1 MSLWAWILRGG
12 AAVYLHTGY
21 PRYIVPVNRGYEG
34 YEQRYELNTKYPL
47 DYLPAN
53 SILRQTTGENKRF
66 VMALGVEIKQR
77 LTGQKLWDNCNHLA
91 TFIKA
96 GYIRRAY
103 SYKSLHCCGAAPGQ
117 YLLSPTQVLPAS
129 SQQSGAEAGP
139 VLACAGLLHI
149 EIMMLCFITH
159 KQQCDYL

>member
-1 MSLWAWILRGG
+1 MSLNIAGRGCS
-12 AAVYLHTGY
+12 LSTHKGY

-96 GYIRRAY
+96 GYIRRIHTKACTVVEPPLG
-103 SYKSLHCCGAAPGQ
+103 SIS
-117 YLLSPTQVLPAS
+117 YLLHKCCPAS
-129 SQQSGAEAGP
+129 SQQSGAEAEP
-139 VLACAGLLHI
+139 VLASAYRDNDAVFHN
-149 EIMMLCFITH
+149 T
-159 KQQCDYL
+159 

>member
-96 GYIRRAY
+96 GYIRRIHTKACTVVEPPLG
-103 SYKSLHCCGAAPGQ
+103 SIS
-117 YLLSPTQVLPAS
+117 YLLHKCCPLAVNSRARRPGLCWPPAYRDNDGVFHNTSSTMWLPLVTS
-129 SQQSGAEAGP
+129 R
-139 VLACAGLLHI
+139 
-149 EIMMLCFITH
+149 
-159 KQQCDYL
+159 